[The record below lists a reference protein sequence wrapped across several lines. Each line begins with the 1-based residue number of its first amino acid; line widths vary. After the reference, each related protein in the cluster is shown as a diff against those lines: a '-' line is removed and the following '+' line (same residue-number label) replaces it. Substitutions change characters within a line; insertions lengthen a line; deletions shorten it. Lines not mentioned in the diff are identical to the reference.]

1 MATHERKMKIAP
13 WALLAVSASWG
24 LAFVIMKD
32 PIEKQNVNSFLA
44 TRFVLA
50 VLVMIAIR
58 PKVLSQITR
67 EMLIKG
73 FFAGLFLGSGYIF
86 QTFGLKLVGA
96 AITGFVTGLYV
107 VATPLIAWIVL
118 RHRVSAYTW
127 LCVAVATVGLA
138 LLSLNGWAV
147 GAGELLV
154 LVSAIAFAAHI
165 VALGQWSKGL
175 DAYAMTVVQLATCA
189 LLTGAIS
196 LGQGYKAP
204 VNLSGWAV
212 VVYTAIFST
221 AVAFV
226 IQTWSQAH
234 ISPTK
239 VAVILTMEVVFAA
252 FFALIFT
259 DETLS
264 LQKAAGG
271 VLIVIAMLAIVVKG
285 DPENGKESSEE
296 DSETSKVNDNRS
308 SL

>member
-1 MATHERKMKIAP
+1 MAYHETKMKIAP

-58 PKVLSQITR
+58 PRVLSQITR

-107 VATPLIAWIVL
+107 VATPLIAWLVL
-118 RHRVSAYTW
+118 RHRITLYTW
-127 LCVAVATVGLA
+127 FCVALATVGLA
-138 LLSLNGWAV
+138 FLSLKGWAV

-196 LGQGYKAP
+196 IGQGYKAP

-212 VVYTAIFST
+212 VIYTAIFST

-252 FFALIFT
+252 LFAMVFT
-259 DETLS
+259 DETLN
-264 LQKAAGG
+264 LQQMLGG
-271 VLIVIAMLAIVVKG
+271 VLILISMLAIVIKE
-285 DPENGKESSEE
+285 DPGASNAEIEK
-296 DSETSKVNDNRS
+296 KAK
-308 SL
+308 

>member
-1 MATHERKMKIAP
+1 MATHETKMKIAP

-44 TRFVLA
+44 TRFALA

-58 PKVLSQITR
+58 PRVLSQITR

-118 RHRVSAYTW
+118 RHRITVYTW
-127 LCVAVATVGLA
+127 LCVALATVGLA
-138 LLSLNGWAV
+138 LLSLKGWEV

-165 VALGQWSKGL
+165 VALGQWSNGL

-196 LGQGYKAP
+196 IGQGYKAP

-259 DETLS
+259 DETLN
-264 LQKAAGG
+264 LQKIIGG
-271 VLIVIAMLAIVVKG
+271 ILILISMLAIVIKE
-285 DPENGKESSEE
+285 DPG
-296 DSETSKVNDNRS
+296 VNNAEIDKQAK
-308 SL
+308 

>member
-1 MATHERKMKIAP
+1 MATHETKMKIAP

-58 PKVLSQITR
+58 PRVLSQITR

-107 VATPLIAWIVL
+107 VATPLIAWLVL
-118 RHRVSAYTW
+118 RHRITVYTW
-127 LCVAVATVGLA
+127 LCVALATVGLA
-138 LLSLNGWAV
+138 FLSLKGWAV

-196 LGQGYKAP
+196 IGQGYKAP

-252 FFALIFT
+252 LFAMVFT
-259 DETLS
+259 DETLN
-264 LQKAAGG
+264 LQQMLGG
-271 VLIVIAMLAIVVKG
+271 VLILISMLAIVIKE
-285 DPENGKESSEE
+285 DPGASNAEIEK
-296 DSETSKVNDNRS
+296 KAKQW
-308 SL
+308 L

>member
-1 MATHERKMKIAP
+1 
-13 WALLAVSASWG
+13 
-24 LAFVIMKD
+24 MKD

-58 PKVLSQITR
+58 PRVLSQITR

-107 VATPLIAWIVL
+107 VATPLIAWLVL
-118 RHRVSAYTW
+118 RHRITLYTW
-127 LCVAVATVGLA
+127 LCVALATVGLA
-138 LLSLNGWAV
+138 FLSLKGWAV

-196 LGQGYKAP
+196 IGQGYKAP

-252 FFALIFT
+252 LFAMVFT
-259 DETLS
+259 DETLN
-264 LQKAAGG
+264 LQQILGG
-271 VLIVIAMLAIVVKG
+271 VLILISMLAIVIKE
-285 DPENGKESSEE
+285 DPGASNAEIEKKE
-296 DSETSKVNDNRS
+296 K
-308 SL
+308 

>member
-1 MATHERKMKIAP
+1 MATHETKMKIAP

-32 PIEKQNVNSFLA
+32 PIEKQNVNSFLF
-44 TRFVLA
+44 TRFILA

-58 PKVLSQITR
+58 PRVLSQITR

-118 RHRVSAYTW
+118 RHRITIYTW

-138 LLSLNGWAV
+138 LLSLNGWQV

-165 VALGQWSKGL
+165 VALGQWSSGL

-189 LLTGAIS
+189 AVTGAIS
-196 LGQGYKAP
+196 FGQGYKAP

-252 FFALIFT
+252 LFALIFT
-259 DETLS
+259 DETLN
-264 LQKAAGG
+264 LQKVMGG
-271 VLIVIAMLAIVVKG
+271 ILILISMLAIVLKG
-285 DPENGKESSEE
+285 DPEPGESKQSEN
-296 DSETSKVNDNRS
+296 KS
-308 SL
+308 SGN

>member
-1 MATHERKMKIAP
+1 MATHETKMRIAP

-32 PIEKQNVNSFLA
+32 PIEKQNVNSFLF
-44 TRFVLA
+44 TRFILA

-73 FFAGLFLGSGYIF
+73 FFAGMFLGSGYIF

-107 VATPLIAWIVL
+107 VATPLIAWIIL
-118 RHRVSAYTW
+118 RHRITVYTW
-127 LCVAVATVGLA
+127 LCVGLATIGLA
-138 LLSLNGWAV
+138 LLSLNGWEV

-165 VALGQWSKGL
+165 VALGQWSNGL

-189 LLTGAIS
+189 LITGAIS
-196 LGQGYKAP
+196 IGQGYKAP

-234 ISPTK
+234 ISSTK

-259 DETLS
+259 DETLN
-264 LQKAAGG
+264 LQKILGG
-271 VLIVIAMLAIVVKG
+271 ILILISMLAIVLKG
-285 DPENGKESSEE
+285 DPEPSENKSSG
-296 DSETSKVNDNRS
+296 N
-308 SL
+308 